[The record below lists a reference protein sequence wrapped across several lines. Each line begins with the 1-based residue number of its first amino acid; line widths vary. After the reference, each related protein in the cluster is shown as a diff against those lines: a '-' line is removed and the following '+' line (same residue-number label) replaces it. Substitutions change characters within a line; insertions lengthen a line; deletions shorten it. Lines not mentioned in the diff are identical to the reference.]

1 MTTAGI
7 MTKCRPLTELLKEKG
22 LITSQQCEEVLSS
35 KSAQFPDETLLKYVK
50 ADDIIKIVSA
60 ELGLNYLE
68 KITADMVDPS
78 LLKKFSP
85 EFFKKC
91 KCLPLSAKD
100 GVVTIATSDPL
111 NNMRCLD
118 EIAFCLGFS
127 AHSAVAAAGAQLNYA
142 IDRFYPV
149 GLEDVEETL
158 SDMSNED
165 FASLSEDAEGPED
178 LLDLANKAPII
189 KLVNVILSQAL
200 KDRASDVHIQPYE
213 KQLKVRYRVDG
224 ILHDVLSP
232 PLRYHPAIVS
242 RIKVMSNLDIAERRL
257 PQDGRTTIRM
267 EGHQIDIRVS
277 IVPTAYGERAVLRL
291 LDKENLFLGLGEL
304 GMSAEN
310 LESMQKMIRLP
321 HGMLLVTGPT
331 GSGKTTSL
339 YASLSVINQPDKNI
353 ITIEDPVEYQLSG
366 ISQIQVRPK
375 INLTFANGLRSIV
388 RQDPDVIMVGEV
400 RDAETAEIAIHAS
413 LTGHLVFSTLHT
425 NDASGAITRLLDMGI
440 EPYLISSSV
449 VLIIAQRLIRLICEN
464 CKERTY
470 PQEESLREVG
480 LDMGQISGAAF
491 YRGKGCQRCLGTG
504 YSGRTG
510 IYEMLPLNGSV
521 RELILQRAD
530 SEQIRKRAQ
539 SNGMKR
545 LCEDGADKLLKGLT
559 TVEELLRVIQT

>member
-1 MTTAGI
+1 MTTNDGV
-7 MTKCRPLTELLKEKG
+7 MSKCRLLTEVLREKK
-22 LITSQQCEEVLSS
+22 LITPQQSEEALSD
-35 KSAQFPDETLLKYVK
+35 KSAAAQGLDKTLLKYVSQDELIET
-50 ADDIIKIVSA
+50 ASA
-60 ELGLNYLE
+60 ELGLVFLKE
-68 KITADMVDPS
+68 ITSDMVDTS
-78 LLKKFSP
+78 LLKKFPP
-85 EFFKKC
+85 EFLKRC
-91 KCLPLSAKD
+91 GCLPLSAKD

-111 NNMRCLD
+111 NNMHSLD
-118 EIAFCLGFS
+118 EIRAGLGFS
-127 AHSAVAAAGAQLNYA
+127 AHRVVSAGGARLGHA

-149 GLEDVEETL
+149 EFEAGEEGKA
-158 SDMSNED
+158 D
-165 FASLSEDAEGPED
+165 FVDFSGEGQEE

-189 KLVNVILSQAL
+189 KLVNLILSQAL
-200 KDRASDVHIQPYE
+200 RDRASDVHIQPYE
-213 KQLKVRYRVDG
+213 KELKVRYRVDG

-291 LDKENLFLGLGEL
+291 LDKENLFLGLEEL
-304 GMSAEN
+304 GMSAGN
-310 LESMQKMIRLP
+310 LECMKRMIRLP

-339 YASLSVINQPDKNI
+339 YASLSVINHPDKNI

-400 RDAETAEIAIHAS
+400 RDTETAEIAIHAS

-440 EPYLISSSV
+440 EPYLISSSI
-449 VLIIAQRLIRLICEN
+449 VLIVAQRLIRLICEN
-464 CKERTY
+464 CKEEIQ

-480 LDMGQISGAAF
+480 LDMGSTSGVTF
-491 YRGKGCQRCLGTG
+491 YRGRGCQRCLGTG

-510 IYEMLPLNGSV
+510 IYEMLPVGAQI
-521 RELILQRAD
+521 RDLILRRAD
-530 SEQIRKRAQ
+530 SEQIRKAAQ
-539 SNGMKR
+539 ECGMR
-545 LCEDGADKLLKGLT
+545 CLSRDGTDKLLGGVT
-559 TVEELLRVIQT
+559 TVEEILRVIQT